1 MKNPIIRIIASF
13 VVAAFACGA
22 NGAGLPKDSVAKP
35 LSDKNDAWPVAYR
48 YRVTFTD
55 KSNNSYSTKRPEEFL
70 SPKALERRRKFGIKV
85 DQYDLPVTPIY
96 LEYLSRQGFRVLM
109 TSKWNNTAVVETT
122 DTMLVKKLSSVKFVK
137 SARLVWK
144 TPKPAEAE
152 EKVDRKAMVVNSCDT
167 LKN

>member
-22 NGAGLPKDSVAKP
+22 NGAGLPKDSVVKP

-70 SPKALERRRKFGIKV
+70 SPKALERRRKFGIKS
-85 DQYDLPVTPIY
+85 TN
-96 LEYLSRQGFRVLM
+96 M
-109 TSKWNNTAVVETT
+109 TCPYRPSIWNI
-122 DTMLVKKLSSVKFVK
+122 
-137 SARLVWK
+137 
-144 TPKPAEAE
+144 
-152 EKVDRKAMVVNSCDT
+152 
-167 LKN
+167 